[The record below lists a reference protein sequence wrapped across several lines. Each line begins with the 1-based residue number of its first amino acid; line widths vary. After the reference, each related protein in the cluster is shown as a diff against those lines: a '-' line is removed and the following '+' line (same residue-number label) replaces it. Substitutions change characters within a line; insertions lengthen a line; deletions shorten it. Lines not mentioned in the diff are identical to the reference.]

1 VTLLTSLA
9 RVVAAEAGR
18 AQRIRTVRHVHLSR
32 RPLVFIPLQLA
43 GEACAPLAA
52 MVGDDPGTPRVLTVH
67 EPRDRTQRFDFAADL
82 ADVVLSYIDSCTA
95 TDPEP
100 GTPYPDAPQL
110 LVPNGGGV
118 TFTRLLGRSTRF
130 RRTEGEYAVKHT
142 VPLLGRWLSFYAE
155 RTEAPASALLLS
167 MTAVLADHWAT
178 GQSAAEDANLAA
190 LLGWIDP
197 PAGMSGAEAARAA
210 EDPVRCPPAGPMTDP
225 SFDNEV
231 LAARIDAVRAAR
243 EAGDGAALHR
253 ARLAMEAALATQLEP
268 VWDLMWRAV
277 ALLRELPEGGHVAG
291 RWESDRW
298 SFTSHVE
305 RVREGGAPQPRR
317 DGAVAAAS
325 KLARLERD
333 AQRLAAQRAYDDPL
347 VMAEYRLT
355 GEAFAGTVTEA
366 NPARLD
372 TSGKRAKLRPRIT
385 VETADEVLAEPG
397 AKLMSPARPKQ
408 NALIVGVVPAD
419 DRTRVVLELEGG
431 MGRTLTAPPGTVPA
445 VGETV
450 TYTTLRDDF
459 QQPPRFPAVEDT
471 PWTHGGPPPAYV
483 PSAEDATEEWS

>member
-9 RVVAAEAGR
+9 RVVAAETGR
-18 AQRIRTVRHVHLSR
+18 AQRIRTVRHVHLSQ
-32 RPLVFIPLQLA
+32 RPLVVIPLQLA

-52 MVGDDPGTPRVLTVH
+52 MAGDDPGSPHLLTVY
-67 EPRDRTQRFDFAADL
+67 EPRDRAQRFDFAAGL
-82 ADVVLSYIDSCTA
+82 ADVVLGYIDSYTA
-95 TDPEP
+95 TDPGP

-110 LVPNGGGV
+110 LVPNAGGV

-130 RRTEGEYAVKHT
+130 RRTEGTYAVKES

-197 PAGMSGAEAARAA
+197 PAGLTGAAAARAA
-210 EDPVRCPPAGPMTDP
+210 EDPVRCPPAGPVTDP

-231 LAARIDAVRAAR
+231 LAPRIDAVRAAR

-253 ARLAMEAALATQLEP
+253 ARLAMAAALTTQLETA
-268 VWDLMWRAV
+268 WQLMWRAV
-277 ALLRELPEGGHVAG
+277 GLLRELPEGDHVAG

-298 SFTSHVE
+298 SFTNHAE
-305 RVREGGAPQPRR
+305 RIREGGAPQPRR
-317 DGAVAAAS
+317 DGAVAAAG

-333 AQRLAAQRAYDDPL
+333 AQRLAAQRAYDDSL

-355 GEAFAGTVTEA
+355 GEAFAGPVTEA
-366 NPARLD
+366 DPARLD
-372 TSGKRAKLRPRIT
+372 TSGKRARLRPRIT
-385 VETADEVLAEPG
+385 VETADEVLIEPG
-397 AKLMSPARPKQ
+397 AKLTSPARPKQ
-408 NALIVGVVPAD
+408 NALVVDIARAG
-419 DRTRVVLELEGG
+419 DRTRVLLELDGG
-431 MGRTLTAPPGTVPA
+431 MGRSLTPAPGTVPTL
-445 VGETV
+445 GERV

-459 QQPPRFPAVEDT
+459 QQPPKFPAVEDT

-483 PSAEDATEEWS
+483 PAAEDATEEWS